1 MRIGLFAHSIRLDGQ
16 QHAGVSRS
24 SQRLLEALIE
34 HNEHEFVIFVK
45 HDAVA
50 PKRWTDKPN
59 VKVVRT
65 WAKTRLWN
73 LIGRNLEPIKH
84 RLDAWYSVSGMVPST
99 PFIPKGSLI
108 HDIFWHTYKD
118 TYTAEDVEIHRK
130 MYTNIAKNSSFFTAV
145 SHESARQFAELFNLS
160 LDKFT
165 VLAWG
170 SGQAVEF
177 NDEVL
182 PRPELPTNNDY
193 LFVISTLEPR
203 KNLKALFR
211 AYSLLLKNGNHPQLD
226 LVVAGAKGWKTEG
239 ILELVQELGL
249 ADRIHFLGYV
259 EDAVV
264 PALYQHSKA
273 AVTPSLEEGFGMPIL
288 EAMQYGTLVVSS
300 NSPAQQ
306 EVGGDIPIYFDPK
319 DEPGM
324 ARAIEEALSVSDR
337 QAKIEAGKQ
346 RAKLFSY
353 QISAERV
360 LAAIQKQ
367 VEG

>member
-24 SQRLLEALIE
+24 SQRLLEAMIE
-34 HNEHEFVIFVK
+34 HEEHEFVIFVK

-50 PKRWTDKPN
+50 PKLWTDRPN
-59 VKVVRT
+59 VKVIRT
-65 WAKTRLWN
+65 WSKTRLWN

-108 HDIFWHTYKD
+108 HDIFWHTYAS
-118 TYTAEDVEIHRK
+118 TYTPEDVEIHRK
-130 MYTNIAKNSSFFTAV
+130 MYTNIAKNSTFYTAV
-145 SHESARQFAELFNLS
+145 SHESARQFAELFNLP

-177 NDEVL
+177 HGEQL
-182 PRPELPTNNDY
+182 ARPELPTQNDY

-211 AYSLLLKNGNHPQLD
+211 AFALLLAGGDHPNLD

-239 ILELVQELGL
+239 ILELVEELGL
-249 ADRIHFLGYV
+249 STRIHFLGYV

-264 PALYQHSKA
+264 PALYQNSVA
-273 AVTPSLEEGFGMPIL
+273 AITPSLEEGFGMPIL

-306 EVGGDIPIYFDPK
+306 EVGGDVPNYFDPK
-319 DEPGM
+319 DEKGM
-324 ARAIEEALSVSDR
+324 AHAIGQSLSESNR
-337 QAKIEAGKQ
+337 LERIAAGKE

-353 QISAERV
+353 KISAERV